1 MGAAPVSLSEWH
13 TPAAVISTYLKQ
25 GITIFLSSTLLYH
38 PMYMCVVCRDSRP
51 GPLGACVRFVAVSTR
66 QSLVCFLFHGIN
78 SMVSIANLARHQAS
92 FVTADSFTSFGFT
105 KLC

>member
-38 PMYMCVVCRDSRP
+38 PMYCVLCVATLARVR
-51 GPLGACVRFVAVSTR
+51 LG
-66 QSLVCFLFHGIN
+66 LVCVLWPSQPAKVWFVFY
-78 SMVSIANLARHQAS
+78 SMVSIPWYQLQTWPGIRHPS
-92 FVTADSFTSFGFT
+92 
-105 KLC
+105 